1 MEPSPDNTMVSWAN
15 ANRAYLGLELTRLR
29 LLLHRHV
36 LWLRRR
42 WKHDPLQS
50 YRGLVISEAQ
60 ADCLLV
66 GEDALAEV
74 RFYREDP
81 QAAEIGRSIVEVE
94 RELGNHRQTLMEA
107 GTPAA
112 IEVLVHLFGLTDFEQ
127 QVLLLCLAPELDP
140 TLERLC
146 AYVQD
151 DVTRKYP
158 TPHLALTLLAGDAP
172 SSGRGD
178 LGEGR
183 LAARNSF
190 LPDAPLRRFRLVA
203 LDPGSLPGTALGARP
218 LRLDDRIV
226 DYLCCVNRLDEGV
239 ADLLRPLPTSL
250 PSPAHLELV
259 DRLQRWVQA
268 EAKRGTKLTLN
279 LIGPQGTG
287 KRAVAHAVCDRL
299 GLQLCRLNPMGLPA
313 TGPERRDMLRLLER
327 DGILS
332 RLAFYIDAT
341 ETDPADK
348 VAMTALSDLI
358 ERLGAFLVIGS
369 RERWET
375 GSEILVAQVS
385 KPDANAQ
392 CALWRQTLAD
402 QGHSLNGQIE
412 AVAQQFDFGPIDIY
426 QTVAAA
432 HARARLRDPHDR
444 SDVTADDLWQA
455 CREQAGWRLDELAQR
470 IIPCHAWEDIV
481 LPDDVLHQL
490 QEIAAQVAKRPH
502 VYEQWGFG
510 AKLSRGR
517 GISALFSGPSGTGK
531 TMAAEILAH
540 DLKLDLY
547 RIDLAGVVS
556 KYIGE
561 TEKNLRKVFDA
572 AEQSGA
578 ILFFDE
584 ADALFGKRSEVKDSH
599 DRYANIEI
607 SYLLQRM
614 EDYRGLAILATN
626 MKSHLDQAFL
636 RRLRFLVD
644 FPFPN
649 SADRQRIWQKVFPSQ
664 APAEG
669 LDYAFLSRLEIAGG
683 NIKNIALNA
692 AFLAAKA
699 GHLIRMEHVLHAA
712 KREYAKIDKLISES
726 EFGRHY
732 AKVKR

>member
-1 MEPSPDNTMVSWAN
+1 N
-15 ANRAYLGLELTRLR
+15 AIGL
-29 LLLHRHV
+29 
-36 LWLRRR
+36 
-42 WKHDPLQS
+42 P
-50 YRGLVISEAQ
+50 
-60 ADCLLV
+60 
-66 GEDALAEV
+66 
-74 RFYREDP
+74 
-81 QAAEIGRSIVEVE
+81 
-94 RELGNHRQTLMEA
+94 
-107 GTPAA
+107 
-112 IEVLVHLFGLTDFEQ
+112 
-127 QVLLLCLAPELDP
+127 
-140 TLERLC
+140 
-146 AYVQD
+146 
-151 DVTRKYP
+151 
-158 TPHLALTLLAGDAP
+158 
-172 SSGRGD
+172 
-178 LGEGR
+178 
-183 LAARNSF
+183 
-190 LPDAPLRRFRLVA
+190 
-203 LDPGSLPGTALGARP
+203 
-218 LRLDDRIV
+218 
-226 DYLCCVNRLDEGV
+226 V
-239 ADLLRPLPTSL
+239 AD
-250 PSPAHLELV
+250 
-259 DRLQRWVQA
+259 
-268 EAKRGTKLTLN
+268 
-279 LIGPQGTG
+279 
-287 KRAVAHAVCDRL
+287 
-299 GLQLCRLNPMGLPA
+299 
-313 TGPERRDMLRLLER
+313 PERREMLRLLER
-327 DGILS
+327 DGIMS
-332 RLAFYIDAT
+332 RLGFYLDAT
-341 ETDPADK
+341 ESDSTDR

-375 GSEILVAQVS
+375 ASEILVVRVP
-385 KPDANAQ
+385 KPDASAQ
-392 CALWRQTLAD
+392 CALWRQALVD

-412 AVAQQFDFGPIDIY
+412 GVVQQFDFGPIAIH
-426 QTVAAA
+426 QAVVAA
-432 HARARLRDPHDR
+432 HARAKLRDPDDR
-444 SDVTADDLWQA
+444 SEVTVDDLWQA
-455 CREQAGWRLDELAQR
+455 CREQAACRLDELAQR
-470 IIPCHAWEDIV
+470 IIPCHTWADIV
-481 LPDDVLHQL
+481 LPDDILRQL

-510 AKLSRGR
+510 ARLSRGR

-644 FPFPN
+644 FPFPD

-664 APAEG
+664 TPVEG

-699 GHLIRMEHVLHAA
+699 GHLVRMEHVLHAA

-726 EFGRHY
+726 AFGPHY

>member
-1 MEPSPDNTMVSWAN
+1 
-15 ANRAYLGLELTRLR
+15 
-29 LLLHRHV
+29 
-36 LWLRRR
+36 
-42 WKHDPLQS
+42 
-50 YRGLVISEAQ
+50 
-60 ADCLLV
+60 
-66 GEDALAEV
+66 
-74 RFYREDP
+74 
-81 QAAEIGRSIVEVE
+81 
-94 RELGNHRQTLMEA
+94 
-107 GTPAA
+107 
-112 IEVLVHLFGLTDFEQ
+112 Q
-127 QVLLLCLAPELDP
+127 QVLFLCLAPELDP
-140 TLERLC
+140 TFERLY
-146 AYVQD
+146 AYVQN
-151 DVTRKYP
+151 DVSRKYP
-158 TPHLALTLLAGDAP
+158 TPHLALTLFAGDPRA
-172 SSGRGD
+172 SARGD
-178 LGEGR
+178 RGEDR

-190 LPDAPLRRFRLVA
+190 LTDAPLRRFRLVA
-203 LDPGSLPGTALGARP
+203 LDHGSLPGTAPGARP
-218 LRLDDRIV
+218 LRLDDRII
-226 DYLCCVNRLDEGV
+226 DYVCGVNRLDERV
-239 ADLLRPLPTSL
+239 ADFLMLLPVSL

-259 DRLQRWVQA
+259 DRLQRWVEA
-268 EAKRGTKLTLN
+268 EAKRRTKLTLN
-279 LIGPQGTG
+279 LIGPQGAG
-287 KRAVAHAVCDRL
+287 KRAVARAICDRL
-299 GLQLCRLNPMGLPA
+299 GLHLCGLNAIGLPVA
-313 TGPERRDMLRLLER
+313 GPERRDMLRLLER

-341 ETDPADK
+341 ETDRADK
-348 VAMTALSDLI
+348 VAMTVLSDLI

-375 GSEILVAQVS
+375 GSEILVAGVP

-392 CALWRQTLAD
+392 CALWRQALAE

-412 AVAQQFDFGPIDIY
+412 GVVQQFDFGPIAIH

-432 HARARLRDPHDR
+432 RARARLRDPHDR
-444 SDVTADDLWQA
+444 SGVTTDDLWQA
-455 CREQAGWRLDELAQR
+455 CREQAAWRLDELAQR
-470 IIPCHAWEDIV
+470 IVPCHTWEDIV
-481 LPDDVLHQL
+481 LPDDILRQL
-490 QEIAAQVAKRPH
+490 QEIAAQVAKRAH

-510 AKLSRGR
+510 ARLSRGR

-644 FPFPN
+644 FPFPG

-664 APAEG
+664 APVEG
-669 LDYAFLSRLEIAGG
+669 LDYVFLSRLEIAGG

-699 GHLIRMEHVLHAA
+699 AHLIRMEHVLRAA

-726 EFGRHY
+726 EFGSHY